1 MKGVHCI
8 CGTGSSSAKRPFEKG
23 PRSGDGGEVMDFF
36 FFLSR
41 LLITPSRPGDSWVAS
56 VALLIGRRGTRRSV
70 PDDFRLKDLDV
81 RDSLPIMLK

>member
-1 MKGVHCI
+1 
-8 CGTGSSSAKRPFEKG
+8 
-23 PRSGDGGEVMDFF
+23 MDFF

-56 VALLIGRRGTRRSV
+56 VALLIGTRKSV

-81 RDSLPIMLK
+81 GDSLPIMLK